1 MGNPGPGTSST
12 ARSIAPMTLSCTG
25 SLAGSCS
32 VTEMTRPSPCPGIDS
47 QALDASSTSGIDP
60 SVARI
65 AVSSAT
71 GSAGG
76 GPTRIWAPSVTA
88 AGIGSAARYPTP
100 SG

>member
-1 MGNPGPGTSST
+1 MGNPVPGTAST
-12 ARSIAPMTLSCTG
+12 ARSIALITSSCTG

-32 VTEMTRPSPCPGIDS
+32 VTEMTSPSPCPGMDS
-47 QALDASSTSGIDP
+47 HALDASSTSGMDP
-60 SVARI
+60 SAAPI

-76 GPTRIWAPSVTA
+76 RPTRIWAPSVTA
-88 AGIGSAARYPTP
+88 TGIGSAARYPTS